1 MGAAVVELR
10 ARSTEAGP
18 DHRPQ
23 SRAIQS
29 AASGLVLSSMLN
41 ALLGFVFWVLAARLF
56 DVFDVGRGSAIVSGL
71 TVVAMIANLG
81 VPATLV
87 RYLPTVRGAQRPL
100 VLRAYAVAV
109 AAGAAGGV
117 LLAGVLHLVAP
128 EVGTGRWWVVATL
141 AVAGALHTVFAVQD
155 AALVGTGR
163 PWWVPVENGSFA
175 VAKIALLVLAAVLVF
190 PDGIWLG
197 WSVAVAGAVLVV
209 NVRLLPRL
217 TAEPLRVDML
227 DLRRYARR
235 DLATRLSYGLTQEGL
250 ALLVLALLG
259 PELEA
264 YYFVVMAISYPVWE
278 ISIHY
283 GEALVANTAGGG
295 AHLGRRNLASAIR
308 WTAALASL
316 AVVGAL
322 VLGDRVLSLFGPQ
335 YAENATT
342 MLWLVML
349 AAVPGAVAEQLAAV
363 ARTEDR
369 TAVMVRAEV
378 LAAVTTAAAA
388 VPLLLGAG
396 LAGMGVAFVLGRL
409 VSLVVLA
416 RSHRRSAPERITP

>member
-1 MGAAVVELR
+1 MKLR
-10 ARSTEAGP
+10 SPSAEAEP
-18 DHRPQ
+18 DSRPQ

-41 ALLGFVFWVLAARLF
+41 ALLGFVFWVLAARMF

-87 RYLPTVRGAQRPL
+87 RYLPTVTGAQRPL

-117 LLAGVLHLVAP
+117 VLAGVLHLAAP

-141 AVAGALHTVFAVQD
+141 AVAGALQTVFAVQD

-175 VAKIALLVLAAVLVF
+175 VAKIALLALAAVLAF

-197 WSVAVAGAVLVV
+197 WSFAVAGAVVVV
-209 NVRLLPRL
+209 NARLLPRL
-217 TAEPLRVDML
+217 TAGRLRVEML

-278 ISIHY
+278 MSIHY
-283 GEALVANTAGGG
+283 GEALVAYTAGGK
-295 AHLGRRNLASAIR
+295 AHLGRRNLATAVR
-308 WTAALASL
+308 WTAALAGL
-316 AVVGAL
+316 AVVGSL
-322 VLGDRVLSLFGPQ
+322 VLGNWVLSLFGPQ
-335 YAENATT
+335 YAANATT

-369 TAVMVRAEV
+369 TAVMVRAEA
-378 LAAVTTAAAA
+378 LAALTTTVAA
-388 VPLLLGAG
+388 VPLLLNFG
-396 LAGMGVAFVLGRL
+396 LAGMGVAFIVGRL

-416 RSHRRSAPERITP
+416 RSHRQSAPERIAP